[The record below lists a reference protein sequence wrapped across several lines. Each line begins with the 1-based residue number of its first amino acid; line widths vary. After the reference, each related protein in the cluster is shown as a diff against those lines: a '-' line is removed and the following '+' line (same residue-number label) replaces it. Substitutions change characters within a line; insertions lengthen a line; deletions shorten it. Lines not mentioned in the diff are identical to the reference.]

1 MESNEY
7 KLVTVPQIFTSY
19 RNKYTVRLKKVH
31 TKMREYV
38 YIELKTITNSLSIK
52 MIIKAKF
59 IVSHKS

>member
-1 MESNEY
+1 
-7 KLVTVPQIFTSY
+7 
-19 RNKYTVRLKKVH
+19 
-31 TKMREYV
+31 MREYV